1 MSDNEDEVSA
11 LRGDDTDQ
19 EIDEEFDE
27 EVTVEALLS
36 STLMTME
43 GDTLCSALVNI
54 GRQIEMQNRILVK
67 IAANLQKRA

>member
-1 MSDNEDEVSA
+1 MSDTEDEVSA

-19 EIDEEFDE
+19 EIDELDE

-36 STLMTME
+36 STMMTME

>member
-19 EIDEEFDE
+19 EIDEFDE